1 MKHLGRIFW
10 PRRKSDVTLH
20 TPDWFKKIGKNMPAS
35 PCRLKT
41 TLLEMFM
48 KIIRWSIL
56 SLILMSIAPTFGAE
70 VFLPRYP
77 ALSPDGQ
84 TVVFC
89 FQGDLWSVSSEGG
102 QARRLTAH
110 EAYDAYPV
118 FSPDG
123 GQLAFASNRYGD
135 EDIFLMPIQ
144 GGAPTRLT
152 YASSTDRPGAYS
164 PDGQTIYFA
173 SRRLFDFPMGAQI
186 QQVPVSGGTPTRL
199 VDIFGDEVATH
210 DGSTFIIA
218 EGRVKQSR
226 LYYRGSYQREL
237 YSWTEGSDPQTLT
250 ENRGYDRNPMV
261 APDGRI
267 FWIGDQNE
275 SKLPN
280 IYTMNAD
287 GSGKKAVTNFT
298 EDGVRSASLGAGG
311 KTIVIER
318 GTSLYLV
325 DAAGGEPKLLNIL
338 VADDAIENPVIIQ
351 NKTANATELAIS
363 SDGEEYA
370 MIIEGEIVLVS
381 RELGGRATV
390 AVPGPWRE
398 MNISFRPGSA
408 DTLLFVT
415 DRWGENEVCL
425 LVSDDP
431 DQSNLRL
438 ARNHKIERLIPDSL
452 PTTTP
457 LWSPKGDRI
466 AFTTGNANL
475 HIMDADGDSNTLL
488 FEHWLLS
495 DYAWSPDG
503 RWIAISAYNGDFNSD
518 ILIMPSEGGEAIN
531 ITNHPDYDDNP
542 VWSADGSM
550 LAWNTNRHSASPAD
564 LDFDVYFMYLTREL
578 DERTSEEWKIW
589 EKTRDKKPAKEEPEE
604 DEDMEDDLAEL
615 QEKDEEPELVVAIDF
630 EDIHLRSRRLTR
642 LSGNEKPQG
651 IDPKGDRIYFTATID
666 GDTDLFSVDRFGK
679 ERENITKGGTSPRNI
694 ALDTEGKNFTF
705 LKGGQPSRVGS
716 GGGEVKA
723 TDFSARLTIDRPA
736 VRLQVLDEGWRTLRD
751 RFYDAAMHGL
761 DWPAL
766 REKYGSWVQKV
777 GHDRDFG
784 DVVNFMLGEVNA
796 SHMGYYPNWDSPGDY
811 GTDGYLG
818 LEFARDENSTDG
830 LKIAKVLAHGP
841 CDKVTSRLLPGDVLK
856 TVDGRGVSSSANLFA
871 ALETR
876 SGLPTWLTVQRDGD
890 ELEFQ
895 VVPSAYR
902 SIWRLNYTAMEKA
915 RRAKTE
921 ESSGG
926 RVGYVHIQGMGYAN
940 VQRFEQNLFAAAD
953 GKEALVIDVRNN
965 GGGWTTDLLLTIL
978 TQPVHAYTVPRGGE
992 IGYPQA
998 ERQPFF
1004 RWSKPIVVICNEGSY
1019 SNAEIF
1025 SHAIKTIGRGP
1036 VVGMETGGNVISTD
1050 GFGNRYHGYIRL
1062 PFRGWYVWGD
1072 EKHPERNHKNQ
1083 EGVHELEGFI
1093 PDYVVDL
1100 TPADQLHGRDPQLDK
1115 AVELA
1120 IEAADVEKEKP
1131 QRNER

>member
-1 MKHLGRIFW
+1 MKTLRWTIPALLMLIFA
-10 PRRKSDVTLH
+10 VTA
-20 TPDWFKKIGKNMPAS
+20 TQA
-35 PCRLKT
+35 
-41 TLLEMFM
+41 
-48 KIIRWSIL
+48 
-56 SLILMSIAPTFGAE
+56 AE

-77 ALSPDGQ
+77 ALSPDGE
-84 TVVFC
+84 TVIFS
-89 FQGDLWSVSSEGG
+89 FQGDLWSVSSQGG
-102 QARRLTAH
+102 QARRLTVH
-110 EAYDAYPV
+110 EAYDAHAI

-123 GQLAFASNRYGD
+123 TQLAFASNRYGD
-135 EDIFLMPIQ
+135 DDIYLMPTE
-144 GGAPTRLT
+144 GGAPKRLT
-152 YASSTDRPGAYS
+152 FAGTTDRPKAFS
-164 PDGQTIYFA
+164 PDGNTLYFV
-173 SRRLFDFPMGAQI
+173 SRRLFDFPMGSQI
-186 QQVPVSGGTPTRL
+186 QQIPVSGGTPERL
-199 VDIFGDEVATH
+199 VDIFADEVATS
-210 DGSTFIIA
+210 DGITFIIA
-218 EGRVKQSR
+218 EGRVKPNR

-237 YSWTEGSDPQTLT
+237 YSWSEGNDPAPLT

-261 APDGRI
+261 AADGRI

-287 GSGKKAVTNFT
+287 GSGKKAVTTFT

-325 DAAGGEPKLLNIL
+325 DTAGGEPQLLNIQ
-338 VADDAIENPVIIQ
+338 VADDAMENPIVIEN
-351 NKTANATELAIS
+351 KTSDATELAIS

-381 RELGGRATV
+381 RDLGGRATI

-398 MNISFRPGSA
+398 MDISFRPGSA

-415 DRWGENEVCL
+415 DRWGEDEVCL
-425 LVSDDP
+425 LVSDDE

-438 ARNHKIERLIPDSL
+438 ARDLKIERLTPDGG
-452 PTTTP
+452 PTRTP
-457 LWSPKGDRI
+457 RWSPEGDRFL
-466 AFTTGNANL
+466 FTTGNANM
-475 HIMDADGDSNTLL
+475 HVMDADGGNNTLL

-495 DYAWSPDG
+495 EYRWSPDG
-503 RWIAISAYNGDFNSD
+503 QWVAISAYNGDFNSD

-531 ITNHPDYDDNP
+531 ITRHPDYDDNP

-578 DERTSEEWKIW
+578 DERTDDEWKIW
-589 EKTRDKKPAKEEPEE
+589 EKTRDKKPAKKEEPEE
-604 DEDMEDDLAEL
+604 DDSEDDIAEI
-615 QEKDEEPELVVAIDF
+615 QKDDEEPELVVNIDF

-642 LSGNEKPQG
+642 LSGSERPHG

-666 GDTDLFSVDRFGK
+666 GETDLFSLDRFGK
-679 ERENITKGGTSPRNI
+679 ERENVTKNDASPRNI
-694 ALDTEGKNFTF
+694 IMDAEGEKFAF
-705 LKGGQPSRVGS
+705 LKGGKPARVGS
-716 GGGEVKA
+716 GGGEVKT
-723 TDFSARLTIDRPA
+723 TDFSARLEINRPA

-751 RFYDAAMHGL
+751 RFYDPGMHGL

-766 REKYGSWVQKV
+766 RVKYGSWVQKV

-784 DVVNFMLGEVNA
+784 DIVNFMLGEVNA
-796 SHMGYYPNWDSPGDY
+796 SHMGYYPSWKRVGDY
-811 GTDGYLG
+811 GTDGFLG
-818 LEFARDENSTDG
+818 LEFGAHDG
-830 LKIAKVLAHGP
+830 EGLEVTKVLAHGP
-841 CDKVTSRLLPGDVLK
+841 CDKVISRLLPGDVLMS
-856 TVDGRGVSSSANLFA
+856 VDGQPVSSSTNLYA

-876 SGLPTWLTVQRDGD
+876 SGLPTWLKVQREGD
-890 ELEFQ
+890 EREIQ
-895 VVPSAYR
+895 VVPSSFR
-902 SIWRLNYTAMEKA
+902 SIWSLNYKAMEKA
-915 RRAKTE
+915 RRARTE
-921 ESSGG
+921 ESSEG

-1025 SHAIKTIGRGP
+1025 SHAIKTIGRGL

-1050 GFGNRYHGYIRL
+1050 GFGNRYNGYIRL

-1072 EKHPERNHKNQ
+1072 DRHPERNHKNQ

-1093 PDYVVDL
+1093 PDYIVDL
-1100 TPADQLHGRDPQLDK
+1100 TPADQLHGRDPQLEK

-1120 IEAADVEKEKP
+1120 VEAADEEKGKP
-1131 QRNER
+1131 QRGERN

>member
-1 MKHLGRIFW
+1 MN
-10 PRRKSDVTLH
+10 TLR
-20 TPDWFKKIGKNMPAS
+20 W
-35 PCRLKT
+35 
-41 TLLEMFM
+41 TLLALT
-48 KIIRWSIL
+48 L
-56 SLILMSIAPTFGAE
+56 SLFAFTTAFGAE

-77 ALSPDGQ
+77 ALSPDGE
-84 TVVFC
+84 TVVFS
-89 FQGDLWSVSSEGG
+89 FQGDLWSVSSDGG

-110 EAYDAYPV
+110 EAYDAFPV

-123 GQLAFASNRYGD
+123 STLAFASNRYGD
-135 EDIFLMPIQ
+135 EDIFLMPTE

-152 YASSTDRPGAYS
+152 FASSTDRPGAFS
-164 PDGQTIYFA
+164 PDGQTLYFA

-186 QQVPVSGGTPTRL
+186 QQIPVSGGTPSRL
-199 VDIFGDEVATH
+199 VDIFGDEVATS
-210 DGSTFIIA
+210 DGQTFIIA
-218 EGRVKQSR
+218 EGRVKESR
-226 LYYRGSYQREL
+226 LYYRGTYQREL
-237 YSWTEGSDPQTLT
+237 YSWTAGNDPQPLT

-261 APDGRI
+261 ADDGRI

-275 SKLPN
+275 AKLPN
-280 IYTMNAD
+280 VYTMNAD
-287 GSGKKAVTNFT
+287 GSGKQAITSFT

-325 DAAGGEPKLLNIL
+325 DAAGGQPKLLNIL
-338 VADDAIENPVIIQ
+338 VADDAIENPVIIE
-351 NKTANATELAIS
+351 NKTADATELSIS

-370 MIIEGEIVLVS
+370 MIIEGDIVLVS
-381 RELGGRATV
+381 RDLGGRATV

-398 MNISFRPGSA
+398 MDISFRPGGA

-415 DRWGENEVCL
+415 DRWGEDEVCL
-425 LVSDDP
+425 LVSDDE
-431 DQSNLRL
+431 DESNLRL
-438 ARNHKIERLIPDSL
+438 ARSHKIERLAADGL

-457 LWSPKGDRI
+457 LWSAEGDRFL
-466 AFTTGNANL
+466 FTTGNANL
-475 HIMDADGDSNTLL
+475 HVMDADGDNNTLL
-488 FEHWLLS
+488 LEHWALS

-518 ILIMPSEGGEAIN
+518 ILIMPSEGGEAVN
-531 ITNHPDYDDNP
+531 ITRHPDYDDNP

-550 LAWNTNRHSASPAD
+550 LAWNTNRNGASPAE
-564 LDFDVYFMYLTREL
+564 LNFDVYFMYLTREL
-578 DERTSEEWKIW
+578 DERTTEEWKIW
-589 EKTRDKKPAKEEPEE
+589 EKTRDKKPAQKEEPAE
-604 DEDMEDDLAEL
+604 DSEDDLAEL
-615 QEKDEEPELVVAIDF
+615 SKDDDEPELVVEIDF
-630 EDIHLRSRRLTR
+630 DDIHLRSRRLTR
-642 LSGNEKPQG
+642 LPGSEKPHG

-666 GDTDLFSVDRFGK
+666 GNTDLFSVDRFGK
-679 ERENITKGGTSPRNI
+679 ERENVTKNGSKPRAI
-694 ALDTEGKNFTF
+694 AMDAEGENFTF
-705 LKGGQPSRVGS
+705 LKGGKPSRVSS

-723 TDFSARLTIDRPA
+723 TDFSARLSIDRPA
-736 VRLQVLDEGWRTLRD
+736 VRLQVLDEGWRTIRD
-751 RFYDAAMHGL
+751 KFYDPDMHGL

-796 SHMGYYPNWDSPGDY
+796 SHMGYYPSWDKIGNY
-811 GTDGYLG
+811 GTDGFLG
-818 LEFARDENSTDG
+818 LEFAKDADDVEG
-830 LKIAKVLAHGP
+830 LKITRVLAHGP
-841 CDKVTSRLLPGDVLK
+841 CDKVVSKLLPGDVLMK
-856 TVDGRGVSSSANLFA
+856 VAGRPVSSSANLYA

-876 SGLPTWLTVQRDGD
+876 SGLPTWLEVQRDGD
-890 ELEFQ
+890 ELEFK
-895 VVPSAYR
+895 VVPTSYR
-902 SIWRLNYTAMEKA
+902 RIWSLNYKAMEKA

-921 ESSGG
+921 EASAG

-992 IGYPQA
+992 IGYPQS

-1072 EKHPERNHKNQ
+1072 EKNPERNHKNQ
-1083 EGVHELEGFI
+1083 EGVHELTGCI
-1093 PDYVVDL
+1093 PDYIVDL

-1120 IEAADVEKEKP
+1120 VEAADLQLSKP
-1131 QRNER
+1131 QRSDR

>member
-1 MKHLGRIFW
+1 
-10 PRRKSDVTLH
+10 
-20 TPDWFKKIGKNMPAS
+20 
-35 PCRLKT
+35 
-41 TLLEMFM
+41 M
-48 KIIRWSIL
+48 KIFCWTIQAL
-56 SLILMSIAPTFGAE
+56 LLAFIATTPTQAAE
-70 VFLPRYP
+70 VFLPRSP

-84 TVVFC
+84 MVVFS
-89 FQGDLWSVSSEGG
+89 FQGDLWSVFSEGG

-110 EAYDAYPV
+110 EAYDAFPV

-123 GQLAFASNRYGD
+123 QKLAFASDRFGD
-135 EDIFLMPIQ
+135 EDIFIMPIE
-144 GGAPTRLT
+144 GGVPTRLT
-152 YASSTDRPGAYS
+152 YASTTDRPGAFS
-164 PDGQTIYFA
+164 PDGQTIFFS
-173 SRRLFDFPMGAQI
+173 SRRLFDFPMKAQI
-186 QQVPVSGGTPTRL
+186 QQIPVGGGTPTRL
-199 VDIFGDEVATH
+199 VDIFGDEVATS

-218 EGRVKQSR
+218 EGRVKPNR

-237 YSWTEGSDPQTLT
+237 FSWTQGSDPKPLT
-250 ENRGYDRNPMV
+250 DNRGYDRNPMV
-261 APDGRI
+261 AEDGRI
-267 FWIGDQNE
+267 FWIGDQND

-287 GSGKKAVTNFT
+287 GSGRRAVTDFT
-298 EDGVRSASLGAGG
+298 EDGVRSASLGNGG
-311 KTIVIER
+311 KTIIIER

-325 DAAGGEPKLLNIL
+325 DSVGGEPRRLHIQ
-338 VADDAIENPVIIQ
+338 VAADAIENPVIIQ
-351 NKTANATELAIS
+351 NKTAAATELAIS

-398 MNISFRPGSA
+398 MDISFRPGSV

-415 DRWGENEVCL
+415 DRWGEDEVCL

-431 DQSNLRL
+431 DQGNLRL
-438 ARNHKIERLIPDSL
+438 ARNLKIERLTAGGSPAK
-452 PTTTP
+452 TP
-457 LWSPKGDRI
+457 LWSPRGDRI
-466 AFTTGNANL
+466 LFTTGNANL
-475 HIMDADGDSNTLL
+475 HVMDADGGDNSLL

-518 ILIMPSEGGEAIN
+518 ILIMPAEGGEAIN
-531 ITNHPDYDDNP
+531 ITRHPDYDDNP
-542 VWSADGSM
+542 VWSADGTM

-578 DERTSEEWKIW
+578 DERTNDEWKVW
-589 EKTRDKKPAKEEPEE
+589 ENTRDKKSAKKEEPEE
-604 DEDMEDDLAEL
+604 EDDSEDDLAEL
-615 QEKDEEPELVVAIDF
+615 REKDEEEELIVSIDF

-642 LSGNEKPQG
+642 LSGSEKPHG
-651 IDPKGDRIYFTATID
+651 IDPKGDRIYFTATVD
-666 GDTDLFSVDRFGK
+666 GDKDLFSVDRFGK
-679 ERENITKGGTSPRNI
+679 ERENVTKGGASPGRI
-694 ALDTEGKNFTF
+694 AMDTVGENFTF
-705 LKGGQPSRVGS
+705 LKGGQPSRVGI
-716 GGGEVKA
+716 GGDEVK
-723 TDFSARLTIDRPA
+723 TTEFSARLKINRPA

-751 RFYDAAMHGL
+751 RFYDPAMHGL

-766 REKYGSWVQKV
+766 RKKYGSWVQKV

-796 SHMGYYPNWDSPGDY
+796 SHMGYYPAWKSPGDY

-818 LEFARDENSTDG
+818 LEFVQNEESIDG

-841 CDKVTSRLLPGDVLK
+841 CDKVVSRLLPGDVLK
-856 TVDGRGVSSSANLFA
+856 TVDGCSVSSSSNLFA

-876 SGLPTWLTVQRDGD
+876 SGLPTWLTVQRQGD
-890 ELEFQ
+890 ELDFQ
-895 VVPSAYR
+895 VVPTSSGNIRA
-902 SIWRLNYTAMEKA
+902 LNYTAMEKF

-921 ESSGG
+921 DSSGG

-992 IGYPQA
+992 IGYPQS

-1025 SHAIKTIGRGP
+1025 SHAVKTIGRGP

-1083 EGVHELEGFI
+1083 EGVHELAGCI

-1100 TPADQLHGRDPQLDK
+1100 TPADQLHGRDPQLKK

-1120 IEAADVEKEKP
+1120 LEAADLEKEKP
-1131 QRNER
+1131 QRDILER

>member
-1 MKHLGRIFW
+1 MK
-10 PRRKSDVTLH
+10 TLRW
-20 TPDWFKKIGKNMPAS
+20 TVLA
-35 PCRLKT
+35 
-41 TLLEMFM
+41 LLM
-48 KIIRWSIL
+48 L
-56 SLILMSIAPTFGAE
+56 TFAITSAQAAE

-84 TVVFC
+84 TVVFS
-89 FQGDLWSVSSEGG
+89 FQGDLWSVSSQGG
-102 QARRLTAH
+102 QALRLTAH
-110 EAYDAYPV
+110 EAYDARAV

-123 GQLAFASNRYGD
+123 KSLAFASDRYGD
-135 EDIFLMPIQ
+135 DDIFIMPTE

-152 YASSTDRPGAYS
+152 FASSTDRPGAFS

-186 QQVPVSGGTPTRL
+186 QQIPVSGGTPSRL

-210 DGSTFIIA
+210 DGQTFIIA
-218 EGRVKQSR
+218 EGRVKPSR

-237 YSWTEGSDPQTLT
+237 LSWSEGNDPKPLT
-250 ENRGYDRNPMV
+250 DNRGFDRNPMV
-261 APDGRI
+261 DAEGRV
-267 FWIGDQNE
+267 FWIGDQNDA
-275 SKLPN
+275 KLPN

-287 GSGKKAVTNFT
+287 GSNQVAVTHFT
-298 EDGVRSASLGAGG
+298 EDGVRSASLGDDG
-311 KTIVIER
+311 KTLVIER

-325 DAAGGEPKLLNIL
+325 DTKGGEPRQLSIQ
-338 VADDAIENPVIIQ
+338 VAADAITNPVIIE
-351 NKTANATELAIS
+351 NKTADASELSIS

-370 MIIEGEIVLVS
+370 MIIDGEIVLVS
-381 RELGGRATV
+381 RDLGGRATI

-398 MNISFRPGSA
+398 MDISFRPGSA

-415 DRWGENEVCL
+415 DRWGEDEVCL

-438 ARNHKIERLIPDSL
+438 ARSHKIERLAPGGL

-457 LWSPKGDRI
+457 LWSAEGDRFL
-466 AFTTGNANL
+466 FTTGNANL
-475 HIMDADGDSNTLL
+475 HVMDADGGNNTLL
-488 FEHWLLS
+488 FPHWYLS

-503 RWIAISAYNGDFNSD
+503 QWIAISAYNGDFNSD
-518 ILIMPSEGGEAIN
+518 ILIMPSAGGEAIN
-531 ITNHPDYDDNP
+531 VTRHPDYDDNP

-550 LAWNTNRHSASPAD
+550 LAWNTNRHSASPAA
-564 LDFDVYFMYLTREL
+564 LDFDVYCLYLTREL
-578 DERTSEEWKIW
+578 DERTNDEWKIW
-589 EKTRDKKPAKEEPEE
+589 EKTRDKKPAKKEEPE
-604 DEDMEDDLAEL
+604 EDMEDDLAALNE
-615 QEKDEEPELVVAIDF
+615 DDDEPELVVAIDF
-630 EDIHLRSRRLTR
+630 EDIHLRARRLTR
-642 LSGNEKPQG
+642 LSGSEKPHG

-679 ERENITKGGTSPRNI
+679 DRENVTKNGTKPRGI
-694 ALDTEGKNFTF
+694 AMDAEGKNFTF
-705 LKGGQPSRVGS
+705 LKGGHPARVGS
-716 GGGEVKA
+716 GGGEVKT

-751 RFYDAAMHGL
+751 NFYDPDMHGL

-766 REKYGSWVQKV
+766 REKYGSWVQQV
-777 GHDRDFG
+777 DHDRDFG
-784 DVVNFMLGEVNA
+784 DIVNFMLGEVNA
-796 SHMGYYPNWDSPGDY
+796 SHMGYYPAWEKTGDY

-818 LEFARDENSTDG
+818 LEFEKDENSADG
-830 LKIAKVLAHGP
+830 LEITKVLAHGP
-841 CDKVTSRLLPGDVLK
+841 CDKVVSKLLPGDILM
-856 TVDGRGVSSSANLFA
+856 TVDGRAVSSTENIFA

-876 SGLPTWLTVQRDGD
+876 SGLPTWLEVKRGGD
-890 ELEFQ
+890 DLEFQ
-895 VVPSAYR
+895 VVPVSYR
-902 SIWRLNYTAMEKA
+902 SIWNLNYTVMEKF
-915 RRAKTE
+915 RRAETE
-921 ESSGG
+921 ASSDG
-926 RVGYVHIQGMGYAN
+926 RVGYVHIQGMGFAN
-940 VQRFEQNLFAAAD
+940 VQRFEQNLYAAAD
-953 GKEALVIDVRNN
+953 GKEVLIIDVRNN

-992 IGYPQA
+992 IGYPQS
-998 ERQPFF
+998 ERQTYF

-1072 EKHPERNHKNQ
+1072 EKNPERNHKNQ

-1093 PDYVVDL
+1093 PDYIVDL
-1100 TPADQLHGRDPQLDK
+1100 TPADQLHGRDPQLEK

-1120 IEAADVEKEKP
+1120 IEAADLELGKP
-1131 QRNER
+1131 QRSER

>member
-1 MKHLGRIFW
+1 MNTMRW
-10 PRRKSDVTLH
+10 
-20 TPDWFKKIGKNMPAS
+20 
-35 PCRLKT
+35 
-41 TLLEMFM
+41 TLLAL
-48 KIIRWSIL
+48 IL
-56 SLILMSIAPTFGAE
+56 SLIAINTAFAAE

-84 TVVFC
+84 TVVFS
-89 FQGDLWSVSSEGG
+89 FQGDLWSVSSQGG

-123 GQLAFASNRYGD
+123 NSLAFASNRYGD
-135 EDIFLMPIQ
+135 EDIYIMPTE

-152 YASSTDRPGAYS
+152 FASSTDRPGAFS
-164 PDGQTIYFA
+164 PDGQTLYFA

-186 QQVPVSGGTPTRL
+186 QQIPVSGGTPARL

-218 EGRVKQSR
+218 EGRVKANR

-237 YSWTEGSDPQTLT
+237 HSWNEGSDPRPLT
-250 ENRGYDRNPMV
+250 KNRGYDRNPMV
-261 APDGRI
+261 GPDGRI
-267 FWIGDQNE
+267 FWIGDQNDA
-275 SKLPN
+275 KLPN
-280 IYTMNAD
+280 VFTMNAD
-287 GSGKKAVTNFT
+287 GSNQQAVTTFT
-298 EDGVRSASLGAGG
+298 EDGVRSAGLGNGG
-311 KTIVIER
+311 QTVVIER

-325 DAAGGEPKLLNIL
+325 DAAGGEPKRMFIQ
-338 VADDAIENPVIIQ
+338 VADDAINNPVVIE

-381 RELGGRATV
+381 RDLGGRATV

-398 MNISFRPGSA
+398 MDISFRPGSA

-415 DRWGENEVCL
+415 DRWGENEVCI

-431 DQSNLRL
+431 EESNLRL
-438 ARNHKIERLIPDSL
+438 ARQLKIERLSPDTL

-457 LWSPKGDRI
+457 QWSPKGDRLI
-466 AFTTGNANL
+466 FTTGQANL
-475 HIMDADGDSNTLL
+475 HIMDADGDNNTLL

-495 DYAWSPDG
+495 DYAFSPDG
-503 RWIAISAYNGDFNSD
+503 RWVAISAYNGDFNSD
-518 ILIMPSEGGEAIN
+518 ILILSVDGGDAVN
-531 ITNHPDYDDNP
+531 ISRHPDYDDNP

-550 LAWNTNRHSASPAD
+550 LAWNSSRHSASPAD
-564 LDFDVYFMYLTREL
+564 MNLDVYYMYLTREL
-578 DERTSEEWKIW
+578 DERTTDEWKIW
-589 EKTRDKKPAKEEPEE
+589 EKTRDKEPAATEEPEE
-604 DEDMEDDLAEL
+604 DSEDDLAAL
-615 QEKDEEPELVVAIDF
+615 KEKDEEPELTVAIDF

-642 LSGNEKPQG
+642 LPGNETPQG

-679 ERENITKGGTSPRNI
+679 ERENVTKGGTSPRSL
-694 ALDTEGKNFTF
+694 ALDAEGKNFTF
-705 LKGGQPSRVGS
+705 LKGGHPSRIGS
-716 GGGEVKA
+716 GGGEVKT
-723 TDFSARLTIDRPA
+723 TDFSARLKIDRPA
-736 VRLQVLDEGWRTLRD
+736 VRLQVLDEGWRTMRD
-751 RFYDAAMHGL
+751 RFYDPAMHGL

-766 REKYGSWVQKV
+766 REKYGAWAQQV

-796 SHMGYYPNWDSPGDY
+796 SHMGYYPSWGSPGDY

-818 LEFARDENSTDG
+818 LEFARDEKATDG
-830 LKIAKVLAHGP
+830 LEIAKVLAHGP
-841 CDKVTSRLLPGDVLK
+841 CDKVTSKLLPGDVLK
-856 TVDGRGVSSSANLFA
+856 TVDGSLVSSSANLFA

-876 SGLPTWLTVQRDGD
+876 SGLPTWLEVVRDGD
-890 ELEFQ
+890 DLEFQ
-895 VVPSAYR
+895 VVPTSYR
-902 SIWRLNYTAMEKA
+902 SIWRLNYTAMEKS

-921 ESSGG
+921 ESSEG

-992 IGYPQA
+992 IGYPQT
-998 ERQPFF
+998 ERQPFY

-1050 GFGNRYHGYIRL
+1050 GFGNRYQGYIRL

-1072 EKHPERNHKNQ
+1072 EKNPQRNHKNQ

-1093 PDYVVDL
+1093 PDFVVDL
-1100 TPADQLHGRDPQLDK
+1100 TPVDQLHGRDPQLDK

-1120 IEAADVEKEKP
+1120 IEAADVERSKP
-1131 QRNER
+1131 QRSDR